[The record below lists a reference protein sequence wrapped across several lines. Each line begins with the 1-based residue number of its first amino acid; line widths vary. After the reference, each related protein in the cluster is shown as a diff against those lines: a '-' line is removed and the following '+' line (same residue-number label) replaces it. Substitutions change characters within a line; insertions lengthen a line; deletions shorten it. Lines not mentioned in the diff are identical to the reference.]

1 MRKLKTTARLVAFAA
16 LFVVMLSALLF
27 MTAHQQPKLKEGEAS
42 EPPTVGGMATTAV
55 SKEAAPTPPVA
66 AEGSTATPLAEA
78 HAGDGMASARRGS
91 LRVYIEDDLGPING
105 SVFVLPAAPP
115 NYTMP
120 AVVKPVSVI
129 KGSGTAPK
137 YAVEVIRNWTA
148 HKAHKIGVMLIV
160 INGTDV
166 AITTAAIDPREV
178 ARALESGQDYEIK
191 AKVRGK
197 VKRQSQERGQLS
209 FAACPEAE
217 MVKEDEFEGG
227 WIMTPL
233 IRVKNNADVYGTFS
247 ISLASV
253 YEKRFSFGFAIQED
267 IKDLINVNFGIEA
280 YAYSLGG
287 QYAGSDS
294 STIPP
299 KGGVW
304 AISIYTW
311 GRYEI
316 YRIVY
321 YASDPK
327 GCLILDED
335 WLYRVYPNSVLT
347 DGNTIVMSV
356 ADVTNMP
363 EAVVPGTEAIV
374 YAYYGG
380 TGSSPPY
387 YKIDTINLAG
397 WFYQECPGSIPAPD
411 VGAGMD
417 LGKLIKDYAS
427 KVGRIIAERFTKVL
441 EMVGTDV
448 AWTGGTSV
456 FVVLGNVRFDA
467 PRGAQ
472 FSVYFYT
479 TQTKVEIPSC
489 GKVDLPFIYA
499 EFR

>member
-1 MRKLKTTARLVAFAA
+1 MRLKITARLVAFAA
-16 LFVVMLSALLF
+16 LFVAMLSALLF

-55 SKEAAPTPPVA
+55 SKEAAPTPPVS

-120 AVVKPVSVI
+120 AVVKPVFI
-129 KGSGTAPK
+129 ANGSGTAPE
-137 YAVEVIRNWTA
+137 YAVEVIRNWTV

-160 INGTDV
+160 INGTDIAFAV
-166 AITTAAIDPREV
+166 APVDPREV
-178 ARALESGQDYEIK
+178 ISVLESGQDYEIK

-197 VKRQSQERGQLS
+197 VKRQGPLS
-209 FAACPEAE
+209 STACPEAE
-217 MVKEDEFEGG
+217 VVKEDEFEGG